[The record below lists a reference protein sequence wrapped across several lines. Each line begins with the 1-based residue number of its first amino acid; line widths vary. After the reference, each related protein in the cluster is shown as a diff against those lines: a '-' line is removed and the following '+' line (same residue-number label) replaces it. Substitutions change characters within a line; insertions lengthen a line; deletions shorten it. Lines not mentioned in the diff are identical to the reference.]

1 MFYFCS
7 EVFPCNKWLAVDND
21 DGMIDRLL
29 LPVGVKDLL
38 RFDGLFSDNM
48 RAKITDDHLWLST
61 AYRPQPSNF
70 TRVQRLSC
78 CYVIL
83 FLAMIANAM
92 FFGQGDTAANTQGLV
107 LGPIKITLGMLWI
120 SFISILI
127 TTPAAVIV
135 VLLFKQAKPKEPNI
149 GRRLGTENQHSKML
163 PEEDEKEDTKGNGC
177 CGISAEEKQ
186 LMNQLIIVDEYE
198 DQRFWP
204 HWVAYM
210 AYVLAFLAVAASGF
224 FLILYSMQWGK
235 AKSEEWLTAFF
246 LSTFQSFLII
256 DPIKVRKVK

>member
-1 MFYFCS
+1 
-7 EVFPCNKWLAVDND
+7 
-21 DGMIDRLL
+21 
-29 LPVGVKDLL
+29 
-38 RFDGLFSDNM
+38 
-48 RAKITDDHLWLST
+48 
-61 AYRPQPSNF
+61 
-70 TRVQRLSC
+70 
-78 CYVIL
+78 
-83 FLAMIANAM
+83 MIANAM

-149 GRRLGTENQHSKML
+149 GRRLGTVPPHSYTMQDD
-163 PEEDEKEDTKGNGC
+163 DEKEYVNDPC
-177 CGISAEEKQ
+177 CGFRATEKR
-186 LMNQLIIVDEYE
+186 LMDRLILVDEYPNNN
-198 DQRFWP
+198 FWP
-204 HWVAYM
+204 HWVAYI

-246 LSTFQSFLII
+246 FSTFQSFLII
-256 DPIKVRKVK
+256 DPIKVRISLKSH